1 MSPPITRSDVL
12 VERDF
17 REPGDDL
24 ITGPAIIYIRILLL
38 AKALG
43 SLILPFLRLGYPVL
57 NVQRARILRLYEK
70 LQ

>member
-24 ITGPAIIYIRILLL
+24 ITGPAIIYKDFTFGKGFRILNF
-38 AKALG
+38 AIFKAWL
-43 SLILPFLRLGYPVL
+43 SCP
-57 NVQRARILRLYEK
+57 
-70 LQ
+70 